1 MTQLRMDPTEW
12 ALIALLSVLWGG
24 SFLFVELALA
34 ALGPFTVVAIRVSLA
49 ALTLLAWLRIAG
61 LALPRDR
68 GTWLAF
74 LVMGLLNNALP
85 FGLITWGQGHIE
97 AGFAAILN
105 ATTPFFTILVAHA
118 LTRDER
124 LSARKA
130 LGIGIGFAG
139 VVAMI
144 GPEALRGL
152 TGSVLGQIAVVAAA
166 LSYAFA
172 GVFGRRFASLPSAV
186 AACGMLCGSSLVM
199 LPLALAVE
207 AIPTAL
213 PAPGILAALAALA
226 VLSTAAAYLI
236 YFRVLA
242 RAGATNL
249 LLVTF
254 LIPPGAVLMGW
265 AALGERLTGGEA
277 LGMAAILFG
286 LAVVDGR
293 AMRLF
298 RASHTQTPPGPSQQ

>member
-1 MTQLRMDPTEW
+1 VTQLRMGPAEW
-12 ALIALLSVLWGG
+12 VLIGILSVLWGG

-34 ALGPFTVVAIRVSLA
+34 ALGPFTVVAVRVSLA

-61 LALPRDR
+61 LRLPRDPQ
-68 GTWLAF
+68 TWRAF

-97 AGFAAILN
+97 AGLAAILN

-124 LSARKA
+124 LSPRK
-130 LGIGIGFAG
+130 GIGIAIGFAG

-144 GPEALRGL
+144 GPEALGGL
-152 TGSVLGQIAVVAAA
+152 TGSTLGQLAVVGAAV
-166 LSYAFA
+166 SYAFA
-172 GVFGRRFASLPSAV
+172 GVFGRRFSGLPSAV
-186 AACGMLCGSSLVM
+186 AACGMLCASSLIM

-207 AIPTAL
+207 GAPAAL
-213 PAPGILAALAALA
+213 PEPGILVALVALA

-249 LLVTF
+249 LLVAL

-265 AALGERLTGGEA
+265 AVLDERLTAGAA
-277 LGMAAILFG
+277 LGMAAILLG

-293 AMRLF
+293 LVKLCIALRRARPGF
-298 RASHTQTPPGPSQQ
+298 RTP